1 MEDPPDEDD
10 FEEEDLEV
18 DLDEDAAFLVIMFD
32 VEIGNQKRV
41 LGVRWEVQS
50 DSRVLK
56 SYIEG

>member
-10 FEEEDLEV
+10 FEEEDFEV

-32 VEIGNQKRV
+32 VEIGNQGRV
-41 LGVRWEVQS
+41 LGVRWEAQS

>member
-18 DLDEDAAFLVIMFD
+18 DSDEDAAFLVIMFD
-32 VEIGNQKRV
+32 VEIGNQGRV

>member
-10 FEEEDLEV
+10 FEEEDFEV

-32 VEIGNQKRV
+32 VEIGNQGRV

>member
-32 VEIGNQKRV
+32 VEIGNQGR
-41 LGVRWEVQS
+41 VRWEVQS

>member
-32 VEIGNQKRV
+32 VEIGNQGRV